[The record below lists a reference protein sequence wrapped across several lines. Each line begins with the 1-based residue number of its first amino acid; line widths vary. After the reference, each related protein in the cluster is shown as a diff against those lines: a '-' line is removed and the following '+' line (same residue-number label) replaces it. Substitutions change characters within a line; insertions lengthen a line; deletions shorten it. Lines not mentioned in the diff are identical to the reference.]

1 MRIVVV
7 GGGASGMMSAIYSAR
22 AGADVIL
29 LEKNEKLGKKIYIT
43 GKGRCNVTNDCEVDD
58 FLSNVV
64 HGTKF
69 LRSALY
75 SYTPAHTME
84 MLEKAGLPLVTERG
98 NRVFPLSQ
106 KSNDVI
112 KTLATQMEKAGV
124 DVRLK
129 TEVREIR
136 VAENSF
142 RVFTP
147 WENIECDKV
156 IVATGGVSYPSTG
169 STGDGYKFGKA
180 LGHKIVNPVPALA
193 PLQTVEDVKCLEG
206 LSLKNVRL
214 TAYNGSGKE
223 IADDFGEMLF
233 TGRGLS
239 GPIALTLSSYVN
251 RAEKVR
257 FSLDLKP
264 ALDENKL
271 EARILRDFEERK
283 NFDLKNA
290 TRALMPDRL
299 NSYVLKA
306 AGIPENKKVNSVTKD
321 ERIRLV
327 KTLKNLPFTLKHLA
341 PFEEAIVTAGGIDI
355 KDVTPNME
363 SKLHKGLYFVGE
375 VLDVDAL
382 TGGFNL
388 QIAFATGYM
397 AAKHATKELGEYND

>member
-1 MRIVVV
+1 MKIVVI
-7 GGGASGMMSAIYSAR
+7 GGGAGGMLSAIYASR
-22 AGADVIL
+22 AGADVVL

-43 GKGRCNVTNDCEVDD
+43 GKGRCNVTNDCSVED
-58 FLSNVV
+58 FLDNVV
-64 HGTKF
+64 HGAKF

-75 SYTPAHTME
+75 TYTPAHTMD

-112 KTLATQMEKAGV
+112 KTLQKEMEKAGV

-129 TEVREIR
+129 TEVKEIKTDG
-136 VAENSF
+136 NSF
-142 RVFTP
+142 RVYTP
-147 WENIECDKV
+147 WENILCDKV

-169 STGDGYKFGKA
+169 STGDGYKFAKN
-180 LGHKIVNPVPALA
+180 LGHKVVGPVPALA

-214 TAYNGSGKE
+214 TAYNEGGKE
-223 IADDFGEMLF
+223 LKDDFGEMLF

-239 GPIALTLSSYVN
+239 GPIALTLSSYIN

-257 FSLDLKP
+257 FCLDLKP
-264 ALDENKL
+264 ALDFDKL
-271 EARILRDFEERK
+271 EARIMRDFEERK
-283 NFDLKNA
+283 NSDVKNA
-290 TRALMPDRL
+290 TRALMPERL
-299 NSYVLKA
+299 NSYVLKV
-306 AGIPENKKVNSVTKD
+306 AGIPESKKVNSVTKD
-321 ERIRLV
+321 ERTRLI
-327 KTLKNLPFTLKHLA
+327 KALKSLPFTLKRLA
-341 PFEEAIVTAGGIDI
+341 PFEEAIVTAGGVDV
-355 KDVTPNME
+355 KDVTPHME
-363 SKLHKGLYFVGE
+363 SKKHKGLYFVGE

-397 AAKHATKELGEYND
+397 AAKHATKELGDDND

>member
-1 MRIVVV
+1 MKIVVI
-7 GGGASGMMSAIYSAR
+7 GGGAGGMLSAIYASR
-22 AGADVIL
+22 AGADVVL

-43 GKGRCNVTNDCEVDD
+43 GKGRCNVTNDCSVED
-58 FLSNVV
+58 FLDNVV
-64 HGTKF
+64 HGAKF

-75 SYTPAHTME
+75 TYTPAHTMD

-112 KTLATQMEKAGV
+112 KTLQKEMEKAGV
-124 DVRLK
+124 DIRLK
-129 TEVREIR
+129 TEVKEIKTDG
-136 VAENSF
+136 NSF
-142 RVFTP
+142 RVYTP
-147 WENIECDKV
+147 WENILCDKV

-169 STGDGYKFGKA
+169 STGDGYKFAKS
-180 LGHKIVNPVPALA
+180 LGHKVVGPVPALA

-214 TAYNGSGKE
+214 TAYNEGGKE
-223 IADDFGEMLF
+223 LKDDFGEMLF

-239 GPIALTLSSYVN
+239 GPIALTLSSYIN

-264 ALDENKL
+264 ALDFDKL
-271 EARILRDFEERK
+271 EARIMRDFEERK
-283 NFDLKNA
+283 NFDVKNA
-290 TRALMPDRL
+290 TRALMPERL
-299 NSYVLKA
+299 NSYVLKV
-306 AGIPENKKVNSVTKD
+306 AGIPESKKVNSVTKD
-321 ERIRLV
+321 ERTRLI
-327 KTLKNLPFTLKHLA
+327 KALKSLPFTLKRLA
-341 PFEEAIVTAGGIDI
+341 PFEEAIVTAGGVDV
-355 KDVTPNME
+355 KDVTPHME
-363 SKLHKGLYFVGE
+363 SKKHKGLYFVGE

-397 AAKHATKELGEYND
+397 AAKHATKELGDDND

>member
-1 MRIVVV
+1 MKIVVI

-22 AGADVIL
+22 AGAEVIL

-112 KTLATQMEKAGV
+112 KTLASQMEKAGV

-214 TAYNGSGKE
+214 TAYNGGGKE

-299 NSYVLKA
+299 NSYVLKV

>member
-1 MRIVVV
+1 MKIVVI
-7 GGGASGMMSAIYSAR
+7 GGGAGGMMSAIYASR
-22 AGADVIL
+22 AGAEVIL

-43 GKGRCNVTNDCEVDD
+43 GKDRCNVTNDCDVED

-64 HGTKF
+64 HGAKF

-75 SYTPAHTME
+75 TYTPAHTME
-84 MLEKAGLPLVTERG
+84 MFENAGLPLVTERG

-112 KTLATQMEKAGV
+112 KTLANEMQKAGV

-129 TEVREIR
+129 TEVKEIR
-136 VAENSF
+136 VDGNSF
-142 RVFTP
+142 RVCTP
-147 WENIECDKV
+147 WENIACDKV

-169 STGDGYKFGKA
+169 STGDGYKFAKD
-180 LGHKIVNPVPALA
+180 LGHKVVGPVPALA

-214 TAYNGSGKE
+214 TAYNGNGKE

-239 GPIALTLSSYVN
+239 GPIALTVSSFIN

-257 FSLDLKP
+257 FELDLKP

-283 NFDLKNA
+283 NLDVKNA
-290 TRALMPDRL
+290 TRALMPERL
-299 NSYVLKA
+299 NAYVLKV
-306 AGIPENKKVNSVTKD
+306 AGIPENKKVNSVTKE
-321 ERIRLV
+321 ERNRLL
-327 KTLKNLPFTLKHLA
+327 KAMKNLPFTLKRLA
-341 PFEEAIVTAGGIDI
+341 PFEEAIVTAGGVDI
-355 KDVTPNME
+355 KDVTPHME
-363 SKLHKGLYFVGE
+363 SKHHKGLYFVGE

-397 AAKHATKELGEYND
+397 AAKHATKELGEDND

>member
-1 MRIVVV
+1 MKIVVV
-7 GGGASGMMSAIYSAR
+7 GGGASGMLSAIYSAR
-22 AGADVIL
+22 AGAEVIL

-58 FLSNVV
+58 FLQNVV
-64 HGTKF
+64 HGSKF
-69 LRSALY
+69 LRSSLY
-75 SYTPAHTME
+75 TFTPADTMDFFE
-84 MLEKAGLPLVTERG
+84 NAGLQLVTERG

-112 KTLATQMEKAGV
+112 KTLANEMRYADV
-124 DVRLK
+124 DVRLN
-129 TEVREIR
+129 TEVKEIKTDG
-136 VAENSF
+136 NSF
-142 RVFTP
+142 RVCTP
-147 WENIECDKV
+147 WENIICDKV

-169 STGDGYKFGKA
+169 STGDGYNFAKA
-180 LGHKIVNPVPALA
+180 LGHNIISPVPALA

-214 TAYNGSGKE
+214 TSYDKNGKI
-223 IADDFGEMLF
+223 IAEEFGEMLF

-239 GPIALTLSSYVN
+239 GPIALTSSSYIN

-257 FSLDLKP
+257 FTLDLKP
-264 ALDENKL
+264 ALDEDKL

-283 NFDLKNA
+283 NFDIKNA

-299 NSYVLKA
+299 NSYVLKVA
-306 AGIPENKKVNSVTKD
+306 KIPENKKVNSVTKE
-321 ERIRLV
+321 ERSRLLHA
-327 KTLKNLPFTLKHLA
+327 LKNLPFTLKRFA

-355 KDVTPNME
+355 KDVTPYME
-363 SKLHKGLYFVGE
+363 SKKHKGLYFVGE

-388 QIAFATGYM
+388 QIAFATGFM
-397 AAKHATKELGEYND
+397 AAKHATKEIGDNND

>member
-1 MRIVVV
+1 M
-7 GGGASGMMSAIYSAR
+7 
-22 AGADVIL
+22 
-29 LEKNEKLGKKIYIT
+29 
-43 GKGRCNVTNDCEVDD
+43 TNDCDVED

-64 HGTKF
+64 HGAKF

-75 SYTPAHTME
+75 TYTPAHTME
-84 MLEKAGLPLVTERG
+84 MLENAGLPLVTERG

-112 KTLATQMEKAGV
+112 KALANEMQKAGV

-129 TEVREIR
+129 TEVKEIK
-136 VAENSF
+136 VDGNSF
-142 RVFTP
+142 RVYTP
-147 WENIECDKV
+147 WENIACDKV

-169 STGDGYKFGKA
+169 STGDGYKFAKD
-180 LGHKIVNPVPALA
+180 LGHKVVGPVPALA

-214 TAYNGSGKE
+214 TAYNGNGKE

-239 GPIALTLSSYVN
+239 GPIALTVSSFIN

-257 FSLDLKP
+257 FELDLKP

-283 NFDLKNA
+283 NLDVKNA
-290 TRALMPDRL
+290 TRALMPERL
-299 NSYVLKA
+299 NAYVLKV
-306 AGIPENKKVNSVTKD
+306 AGIPENKKVNSVTKE
-321 ERIRLV
+321 ERGRLL
-327 KTLKNLPFTLKHLA
+327 KALKNLPFTLKQLA
-341 PFEEAIVTAGGIDI
+341 PFEEAIVTAGGVDI
-355 KDVTPNME
+355 KDVTPHME
-363 SKLHKGLYFVGE
+363 SKHHKGLYFVGE

-397 AAKHATKELGEYND
+397 AAKHATKELGEDND

>member
-7 GGGASGMMSAIYSAR
+7 GGGASGMISAIYSAR

-58 FLSNVV
+58 FLQNVV
-64 HGTKF
+64 HGSKF
-69 LRSALY
+69 LRSSLY
-75 SYTPAHTME
+75 TFAPADTME
-84 MLEKAGLPLVTERG
+84 FFENAGLQLVTERG

-112 KTLATQMEKAGV
+112 KTLANEITRAGV
-124 DVRLK
+124 DVRIK
-129 TEVREIR
+129 TPVNEIK
-136 VAENSF
+136 ADGNSF
-142 RVFTP
+142 RVCTP
-147 WENIECDKV
+147 WETILCDKV

-169 STGDGYKFGKA
+169 STGDGYKFATA
-180 LGHKIVNPVPALA
+180 LGHNIVNPVPALA

-214 TAYNGSGKE
+214 TSYDKNGRVLAE
-223 IADDFGEMLF
+223 EFGEMLF

-239 GPIALTLSSYVN
+239 GPIALTTSSYIN
-251 RAEKVR
+251 RSEGVR

-264 ALDENKL
+264 ALDEERL
-271 EARILRDFEERK
+271 EARLLRDFEERK
-283 NFDLKNA
+283 NFDIKNA

-299 NSYVLKA
+299 NSYVLKVA
-306 AGIPENKKVNSVTKD
+306 RIPEYKKVNSVTKE
-321 ERIRLV
+321 ERSRLLN
-327 KTLKNLPFTLKHLA
+327 TLKKLPFTLKRLA
-341 PFEEAIVTAGGIDI
+341 PFEEAIVTAGGVDI
-355 KDVTPNME
+355 KDVTPHME
-363 SKLHKGLYFVGE
+363 SKKHNGLYFVGE

-397 AAKHATKELGEYND
+397 AAKHATKDIGDNND

>member
-1 MRIVVV
+1 MKIVVI
-7 GGGASGMMSAIYSAR
+7 GGGASGMMSAIYASR
-22 AGADVIL
+22 AGAEVVL

-43 GKGRCNVTNDCEVDD
+43 GKGRCNVTNDCEVED
-58 FLSNVV
+58 FLDNVV
-64 HGTKF
+64 HGGKF
-69 LRSALY
+69 LRSAIY
-75 SYTPAHTME
+75 SFTPADTME
-84 MLEKAGLPLVTERG
+84 MFEKAGLPLVTERG

-112 KTLATQMEKAGV
+112 KTLQKEMEKAGV
-124 DVRLK
+124 DIRLK
-129 TEVREIR
+129 TEVKEIR
-136 VAENSF
+136 TDGNSF

-147 WENIECDKV
+147 WENISCDKV

-169 STGDGYKFGKA
+169 STGDGYKFA
-180 LGHKIVNPVPALA
+180 RNLGHKVVEPVPALA

-214 TAYNGSGKE
+214 TAYNGNGKE

-239 GPIALTLSSYVN
+239 GPIALTVSSYIN

-257 FSLDLKP
+257 FTLDLKP

-271 EARILRDFEERK
+271 EARLLRDFEERK
-283 NFDLKNA
+283 NLDIKNA
-290 TRALMPDRL
+290 TRALMPERL

-306 AGIPENKKVNSVTKD
+306 AGIAENKKVNSVTKE
-321 ERIRLV
+321 ERNRLLNA
-327 KTLKNLPFTLKHLA
+327 LKNLPFTLKRLA
-341 PFEEAIVTAGGIDI
+341 PFEEAIVTAGGVDI
-355 KDVTPNME
+355 KDVTPHME
-363 SKLHKGLYFVGE
+363 SKKHSGLYFVGE

-388 QIAFATGYM
+388 QIAFATGYI
-397 AAKHATKELGEYND
+397 AAKHATKELGENND